1 MKAVER
7 KKMVAA
13 MELIAKSVNNE
24 EAMMGWLSCGV
35 PDGDI
40 PAGSL
45 DPSDVDDSLIENG
58 TFKDLMTEFLKTMQ
72 RAANDGGLYYDGVVS
87 E

>member
-7 KKMVAA
+7 KKMVVA
-13 MELIAKSVNNE
+13 MELIAKSTNNE
-24 EAMMGWLSCGV
+24 EAMMGWLRCGV

-45 DPSDVDDSLIENG
+45 DPSHVDDSLIEDD
-58 TFKDLMTEFLKTMQ
+58 TFKDLMTEFLKTML